1 MPPGEAAEATEAPPD
16 EAALA
21 ARIAAAHAAGEPLA
35 VWGNRTKASF
45 GRPVQAAAS
54 VSARALAG
62 ITLYSPAELVIAARA
77 GTPVAELEAA
87 LAAKGQHLVAEPPD
101 LSALCGP
108 EGGAADGPPTIGGA
122 VACNLSGPR
131 RIALGAMRDQV
142 LGVRAVNG
150 AGEVITSGGRVLKN
164 VTGLDLCKLLS
175 GSRGTLAVL
184 TEVTLKVLP
193 APEATA
199 TIMLRGLDADRAVA
213 ALAAGLGSPFGV
225 TGAAFLPDA
234 AAEAAAGVVRGLGA
248 GGSATLLRIEEFA
261 DFIPYRS
268 ERLAALL
275 AVHGQASVFGDEA
288 SRALWR
294 SVRDAVPLRVAA
306 AEGVWRLS
314 VRPSAGPRALAT
326 LAASGLRGFLDW
338 GGGLVWAAGP
348 ATEASQRAVSSAAA
362 ASGGVFWTVRAPAAL
377 RAALPV
383 VPPEPPALAALTR
396 RVKAAFDPKGILG
409 PGRIFAGV

>member
-1 MPPGEAAEATEAPPD
+1 MPPGGAASALEAPAD
-16 EAALA
+16 EAALV

-35 VWGNRTKASF
+35 IWGNRTKASL
-45 GRPVQAAAS
+45 GRPVQTAAAIS
-54 VSARALAG
+54 TRALSG
-62 ITLYSPAELVIAARA
+62 ITLYSPSELVIAARA

-87 LAAKGQHLVAEPPD
+87 LSAEGQHLVAEPPD

-108 EGGAADGPPTIGGA
+108 EDGPPDGPPTIGGV

-131 RIALGAMRDQV
+131 RIALGAMRDHV

-199 TIMLRGLDADRAVA
+199 TLVLRGLTAEEGVV

-225 TGAAFLPDA
+225 TGAAFLPDE
-234 AAEAAAGVVRGLGA
+234 AAEAAPALGP
-248 GGSATLLRIEEFA
+248 GGSATILRLEEFA
-261 DFIPYRS
+261 EFIPYRA
-268 ERLAALL
+268 ERLSALL
-275 AVHGQASVFGDEA
+275 ATHGVVRCLDDAT
-288 SRALWR
+288 SRVLWR
-294 SVRDAVPLRVAA
+294 SVRDAAPLCVSA

-314 VRPSAGPRALAT
+314 VRPSSGPRILAS
-326 LAASGLRGFLDW
+326 LKSWGLRCLLDW
-338 GGGLVWAAGP
+338 GGGLVWATGP
-348 ATEASQRAVSSAAA
+348 ATESSHIAVSAAA
-362 ASGGVFWTVRAPAAL
+362 AAAGGAFWTVRAPPSL

-383 VPPEPPALAALTR
+383 VPPESPSVAALTR
-396 RVKAAFDPKGILG
+396 RVKAAFDPKGILS
-409 PGRIFAGV
+409 PGRIFAGI

>member
-1 MPPGEAAEATEAPPD
+1 MVEAPAD

-21 ARIAAAHAAGEPLA
+21 ARIAAAHAAATPLA
-35 VWGNRTKASF
+35 IWGNRSKASL
-45 GRPVQAAAS
+45 GRPVQAAGG
-54 VSARALAG
+54 VSARALTG

-77 GTPVAELEAA
+77 GTPVSELEAA

-108 EGGAADGPPTIGGA
+108 DDGPADGAPTIGGA

-193 APEATA
+193 APERTA
-199 TIMLRGLDADRAVA
+199 TLVLRGLSAEAGVA
-213 ALAAGLGSPFGV
+213 ALSAGLGSPFGV
-225 TGAAFLPDA
+225 TGAAFLP
-234 AAEAAAGVVRGLGA
+234 AEAAALLGP
-248 GGSATLLRIEEFA
+248 GGAAAVLRIEEFA
-261 DFIPYRS
+261 DFIPYRTD
-268 ERLAALL
+268 RLAALL
-275 AVHGQASVFGDEA
+275 APHGPASVLDDAA

-294 SVRDAVPLRVAA
+294 AVRDAEPLAVGAG
-306 AEGVWRLS
+306 EGVWRIS
-314 VRPSAGPRALAT
+314 VRPSAGPRVLGALA
-326 LAASGLRGFLDW
+326 AAGLRGFLDW
-338 GGGLVWAAGP
+338 GGGLAWVAGP
-348 ATEASQRAVSSAAA
+348 GTEAAQRAVMASAAA
-362 ASGGVFWTVRAPAAL
+362 EGGVFWTMRAAAPL

-383 VPPEPPALAALTR
+383 VPEEPPALAALTR

-409 PGRIFAGV
+409 PGRIFAGI